1 MWLLINLSKEYQ
13 TVINYK
19 LSYNHLA
26 NNKVYKKEP
35 LQELPITIKGN
46 GFKLFMANF
55 KTAIININLNN
66 LQHKKNTEYFILTN
80 SLKPSIQNQLNSG
93 LQIEYINLDTLKI
106 HLGTLSSKKVALKPQ
121 LDISFSLGYNLA
133 NPITVIPDSI
143 TISGLDEELNSL
155 THLNLTPIQFENLQ
169 ENKSI
174 ETSIIKP
181 TDLNSIKL
189 HHLNTKINIEVDKF
203 TEGSF
208 DVPIEVIN
216 IPKNIQL
223 SIFPKKIT
231 IKCKIG
237 LQNFNKVTA
246 NSFKIVADYNKTI
259 LNENSFLI
267 PELVEKSNLV
277 SSVRISPNKI
287 DFLINK

>member
-66 LQHKKNTEYFILTN
+66 LQRKKNTEYFILTS

-93 LQIEYINLDTLKI
+93 LLIEHINLDTLKI
-106 HLGTLSSKKVALKPQ
+106 HLGTLSSKKVTLKPQ

-133 NPITVIPDSI
+133 KPITVIPDSI
-143 TISGLDEELNSL
+143 TISGLNEELNSL
-155 THLNLTPIQFENLQ
+155 THLNLAPIQFENLQ

-181 TDLNSIKL
+181 TNLNSIKL
-189 HHLNTKINIEVDKF
+189 HHLNAKINIEVDKF

-216 IPKNIQL
+216 IPKNVQL

-246 NSFKIVADYNKTI
+246 NSFKVIADYNKAI